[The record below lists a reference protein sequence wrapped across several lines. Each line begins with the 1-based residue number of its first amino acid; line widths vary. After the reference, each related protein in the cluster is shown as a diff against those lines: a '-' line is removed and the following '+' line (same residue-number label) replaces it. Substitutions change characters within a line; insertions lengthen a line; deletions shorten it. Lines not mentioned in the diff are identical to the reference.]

1 MKPLPTWPS
10 MKKFPNAFIIMLGA
24 ITLAWILTFIIP
36 QGTFE
41 RITDPETGISR
52 VVENSY
58 RQIEGESVSVM
69 DFLLAIPNGLIE
81 RADLIVLILLI
92 GGSFYVIEKTGALA
106 QGLGKIVSLV
116 SGREVIA
123 LVAVCAMFTA
133 AGATIGMQEEVIG
146 LMPVLVLFSRALGYN
161 TFVAIGVSYGAT
173 VLGSAFSPMN
183 PFAVLIAQKEAELP
197 LLSGSGFRL
206 AVLLIAFVIY
216 MFYLLRYA
224 NKNRVEKIALDTHH
238 HKMDTGSFL
247 ILTLLVGTFA
257 LVTVGLLQWDWGI
270 NHLSACF
277 FFLGLTAGLLGKMGI
292 NKTGETYI
300 EGFRE
305 MIFAGVIMGLAYSIT
320 LLLTQGMVI
329 DSIIQGLFGP
339 MENLPSGLS
348 GLSMLLA
355 HAVLHLPVPSYSGQA
370 IMTMPILV
378 PLSDLVGLSRQVC
391 VLAYQY
397 GAVLMDLVVPTNG
410 ALMAVIALG
419 GVSYDKWLGFVWKPL
434 LILFAIGILAILV
447 AVYTGF

>member
-1 MKPLPTWPS
+1 
-10 MKKFPNAFIIMLGA
+10 
-24 ITLAWILTFIIP
+24 
-36 QGTFE
+36 
-41 RITDPETGISR
+41 
-52 VVENSY
+52 
-58 RQIEGESVSVM
+58 
-69 DFLLAIPNGLIE
+69 
-81 RADLIVLILLI
+81 
-92 GGSFYVIEKTGALA
+92 
-106 QGLGKIVSLV
+106 
-116 SGREVIA
+116 
-123 LVAVCAMFTA
+123 
-133 AGATIGMQEEVIG
+133 
-146 LMPVLVLFSRALGYN
+146 
-161 TFVAIGVSYGAT
+161 
-173 VLGSAFSPMN
+173 
-183 PFAVLIAQKEAELP
+183 
-197 LLSGSGFRL
+197 
-206 AVLLIAFVIY
+206 
-216 MFYLLRYA
+216 
-224 NKNRVEKIALDTHH
+224 
-238 HKMDTGSFL
+238 
-247 ILTLLVGTFA
+247 
-257 LVTVGLLQWDWGI
+257 
-270 NHLSACF
+270 
-277 FFLGLTAGLLGKMGI
+277 
-292 NKTGETYI
+292 
-300 EGFRE
+300 

>member
-1 MKPLPTWPS
+1 
-10 MKKFPNAFIIMLGA
+10 MLGA

-161 TFVAIGVSYGAT
+161 TFVAIGV
-173 VLGSAFSPMN
+173 
-183 PFAVLIAQKEAELP
+183 IAQKEAELP

-277 FFLGLTAGLLGKMGI
+277 FFLGLTAGQPGKRI
-292 NKTGETYI
+292 L
-300 EGFRE
+300 R
-305 MIFAGVIMGLAYSIT
+305 A
-320 LLLTQGMVI
+320 
-329 DSIIQGLFGP
+329 FG
-339 MENLPSGLS
+339 
-348 GLSMLLA
+348 
-355 HAVLHLPVPSYSGQA
+355 
-370 IMTMPILV
+370 
-378 PLSDLVGLSRQVC
+378 
-391 VLAYQY
+391 
-397 GAVLMDLVVPTNG
+397 
-410 ALMAVIALG
+410 
-419 GVSYDKWLGFVWKPL
+419 K
-434 LILFAIGILAILV
+434 
-447 AVYTGF
+447 

>member
-1 MKPLPTWPS
+1 

-24 ITLAWILTFIIP
+24 IFLAWILTFIIP
-36 QGTFE
+36 QGSFE
-41 RITDPETGISR
+41 RITDPDTGISR
-52 VVENSY
+52 VVNDSY
-58 RQIEGESVSVM
+58 HQIDGDPVSVM
-69 DFLLAIPNGLIE
+69 DFLLSIPNGLIG

-92 GGSFYVIEKTGALA
+92 GGCFYVIEKTGALA
-106 QGLGKIVSLV
+106 QGLGKIVSMV
-116 SGREVIA
+116 SGREAVA
-123 LVAVCAMFTA
+123 LVVVTAMFAA

-146 LMPVLVLFSRALGYN
+146 MMPVLILFSRALGYN

-206 AVLLIAFVIY
+206 VVLLIAFILY
-216 MFYLLRYA
+216 TAYLLRYA
-224 NKNRVEKIALDTHH
+224 NKNRIEKIALDTHN
-238 HKMDTGSFL
+238 HKMDKGSFI
-247 ILTLLVGTFA
+247 ILTLLVGTFT
-257 LVTVGLLQWDWGI
+257 LVTFGLLQWDWDI

-277 FFLGLTAGLLGKMGI
+277 FFLGLAAGLLGKMGI

-320 LLLTQGMVI
+320 LLLKEGMVI
-329 DSIIQGLFGP
+329 DTIIQGLFGP
-339 MENLPSGLS
+339 MEDLPSGLS
-348 GLSMLLA
+348 AVSMLLA

-397 GAVLMDLVVPTNG
+397 GAVLMDMVVPTNG

-419 GVSYDKWLGFVWKPL
+419 GVSYDKWLGFVWKPI
-434 LILFAIGILAILV
+434 LILFGIGIVAIL
-447 AVYTGF
+447 AGAYTGF

>member
-1 MKPLPTWPS
+1 

-24 ITLAWILTFIIP
+24 IFLAWMLTFIIP
-36 QGTFE
+36 QGSFE
-41 RITDPETGISR
+41 RVTDPATGISR
-52 VVENSY
+52 VVNDTY
-58 RQIEGESVSVM
+58 HQIEGDPVSVM
-69 DFLLAIPNGLIE
+69 DFLLSIPNGLIG

-92 GGSFYVIEKTGALA
+92 GGCFYVIEKTGALA

-116 SGREVIA
+116 SGREGIA
-123 LVAVCAMFTA
+123 LIAVTAMFTT

-146 LMPVLVLFSRALGYN
+146 MMPVLILFSRALGYN

-206 AVLLIAFVIY
+206 VVLVIAFIVY
-216 MFYLLRYA
+216 SAYLLRYA
-224 NKNRVEKIALDTHH
+224 RKNRVEKIALDTDH
-238 HKMDTGSFL
+238 HKMDSGSFL
-247 ILTLLVGTFA
+247 ILSLLVATFG
-257 LVTVGLLQWDWGI
+257 LVTFGLLQWDWSF
-270 NHLSACF
+270 NELSACF
-277 FFLGLTAGLLGKMGI
+277 FLLGLVAGLLGKMGI

-305 MIFAGVIMGLAYSIT
+305 MIFAGVIIGLAYSIT
-320 LLLTQGMVI
+320 LLLKEGMVI

-339 MENLPSGLS
+339 LGNLPSGLT
-348 GLSMLLA
+348 GVSMLLA

-397 GAVLMDLVVPTNG
+397 GAVLMDMVVPTNG

-419 GVSYDKWLGFVWKPL
+419 GVSYDKWLAFVWKPI
-434 LILFAIGILAILV
+434 LILFGIGIVAILV
-447 AVYTGF
+447 GAYTGF